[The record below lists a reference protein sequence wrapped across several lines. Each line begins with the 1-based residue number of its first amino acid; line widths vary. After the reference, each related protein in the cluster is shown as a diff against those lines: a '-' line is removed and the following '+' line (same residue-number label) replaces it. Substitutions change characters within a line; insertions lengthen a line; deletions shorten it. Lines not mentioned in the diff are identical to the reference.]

1 MTEEEFIKN
10 VDCRFPYE
18 DEGQASKLIELGS
31 AISTNAAFMVLHE
44 ICRPPRSRQLGASR
58 VNELLAEWTAS
69 VHHPLV
75 LEVLPV
81 ATAMIQHRE
90 ISTVEAIRVMKRI
103 AMHPNQFC
111 ALSIAYFACDDIA
124 GEVETE
130 YQAIVDA
137 WAKA

>member
-1 MTEEEFIKN
+1 MIEEEFIKA

-18 DEGQASKLIELGS
+18 DPRQASELIKLGS

-44 ICRPPRSRQLGASR
+44 ICRRPRSNHVATSR
-58 VNELLAEWTAS
+58 VNDLLAEWTEA

-81 ATAMIQHRE
+81 ATAVIQNRE
-90 ISTVEAIRVMKRI
+90 LSTVEAIRVMKKI
-103 AMHPNQFC
+103 APHPNQFS
-111 ALSIAYFACDDIA
+111 ALSIIYFACDDIA

-137 WAKA
+137 WAKP